1 MICPVSHLACTC
13 ICTPERQEACAA
25 EYEERA
31 AIAEFHGNME
41 RAEAESLAA
50 ERQVVVGFSRQ
61 PGQRRLAV

>member
-1 MICPVSHLACTC
+1 L
-13 ICTPERQEACAA
+13 CTPERREACAA

-31 AIAEFHGNME
+31 AIAEYDGRME

-50 ERQVVVGFSRQ
+50 ERQVVVGFARQ